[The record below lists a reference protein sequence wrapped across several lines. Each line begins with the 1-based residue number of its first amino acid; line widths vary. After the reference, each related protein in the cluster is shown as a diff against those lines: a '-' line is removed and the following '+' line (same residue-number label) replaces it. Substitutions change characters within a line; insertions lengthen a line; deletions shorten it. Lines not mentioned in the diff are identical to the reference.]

1 MNGLNYPPHR
11 SSSGLTFIAG
21 HVYGSLPAHIFLQI
35 LFLSSNKLYICL
47 LLVSEKCPV
56 GKHHLSRKRTIY
68 QINQYLVTVDLLNFL
83 LCAYKV
89 SVKSYIVVGQSK
101 GIWTW
106 TVTLIRKKKNT
117 SKKCSPIIESLQAW
131 ETTMATVTW
140 CAGCYFREQTPR
152 TWSFSLA
159 RRTIGARKGGRNSC
173 ASQVEGISKKLISV
187 KAATNVVHS
196 EMVCPAKSQLM
207 SICLLSMSEWSAGS
221 YTCIGFGL
229 CAYLKSQVTI
239 LGSHWSWAN
248 SQVLTVF
255 GGPLGS

>member
-106 TVTLIRKKKNT
+106 TLTLIRKKKKKYIKKMLTNNWIAT
-117 SKKCSPIIESLQAW
+117 SMGDYHGYCDLVCRLLLQGTNP
-131 ETTMATVTW
+131 EDMKLLFSSKNYW
-140 CAGCYFREQTPR
+140 CQ
-152 TWSFSLA
+152 
-159 RRTIGARKGGRNSC
+159 KG
-173 ASQVEGISKKLISV
+173 
-187 KAATNVVHS
+187 
-196 EMVCPAKSQLM
+196 
-207 SICLLSMSEWSAGS
+207 W
-221 YTCIGFGL
+221 
-229 CAYLKSQVTI
+229 
-239 LGSHWSWAN
+239 
-248 SQVLTVF
+248 
-255 GGPLGS
+255 